1 VRYSPPTDFP
11 PLPPACHSARS
22 EESTAL
28 ASHLPSLASRLPPG
42 ILPGGPLTALAPM
55 QDVTDLAF
63 MRVMA
68 HYGAPDYFFTEFFRV
83 HSQSRP
89 EKHILRSLVENHTG
103 RPVFAQLI
111 GEHVPDMVRT
121 VKELLKYPIA
131 GIDLNLGCPAPKI
144 YRKNVGGGL
153 LRDPAKVDELL
164 GALRDTVPG
173 LFTVKMRLGFDST
186 ENYERILGLINK
198 HSVDLLSVHGRTV
211 KEGYRS
217 DVHYDCIGIAVS
229 SVRCPVLA
237 NGNITSADKAAA
249 VLAETGAAGVML
261 GRHAIRNPWIFRQCR
276 ERFEVERV
284 LGTRSVGGPV
294 TRPAAAP
301 MPGPLGATAPT
312 NVGRHEPVGAVA
324 PNRPSVFQPTLADV
338 REYVARLYRETQTP
352 GVPES
357 AHVAKMKK
365 YLNFVGQSVDADGAF
380 LHAMRRAMTEAQLIH
395 VCDRHLMSEPNRHFA
410 TEPYPGLIARPNCET
425 PVESGSLDTVTA

>member
-1 VRYSPPTDFP
+1 
-11 PLPPACHSARS
+11 
-22 EESTAL
+22 
-28 ASHLPSLASRLPPG
+28 
-42 ILPGGPLTALAPM
+42 M
-55 QDVTDLAF
+55 QDVTDLPF

-89 EKHILRSLVENHTG
+89 EKHILRSLTENRTG

-144 YRKNVGGGL
+144 YKKNVGGGL

-164 GALRDTVPG
+164 GALRGAVPG

-186 ENYERILGLINK
+186 DNFERFLSLMNK
-198 HSVDLLSVHGRTV
+198 HSIDLLSVHGRTV

-217 DVHYDCIGIAVS
+217 DVHYDFIATAAR

-237 NGNITSADKAAA
+237 NGNITSADRAAA
-249 VLAETGAAGVML
+249 VLATSGAAGVMI

-276 ERFEVERV
+276 ER
-284 LGTRSVGGPV
+284 LAGQAV
-294 TRPAAAP
+294 TPI
-301 MPGPLGATAPT
+301 
-312 NVGRHEPVGAVA
+312 
-324 PNRPSVFQPTLADV
+324 TLTDV
-338 REYVARLYRETQTP
+338 REYVTRLYRETQAP

-357 AHVAKMKK
+357 ALVAKMKK

-380 LHAMRRAMTEAQLIH
+380 LHDMRRAMTETELFA
-395 VCDRHLMSEPNRHFA
+395 VCDRHLLAEPAKLFSN
-410 TEPYPGLIARPNCET
+410 EPYPGIIARPNCET
-425 PVESGSLDTVTA
+425 PVESCSLDTVTA

>member
-1 VRYSPPTDFP
+1 
-11 PLPPACHSARS
+11 
-22 EESTAL
+22 
-28 ASHLPSLASRLPPG
+28 
-42 ILPGGPLTALAPM
+42 M
-55 QDVTDLAF
+55 QDVTDLPF

-89 EKHILRSLVENHTG
+89 EKHILRSLTENRTG

-144 YRKNVGGGL
+144 YKKNVGGGL

-164 GALRDTVPG
+164 GALRGAVPG

-186 ENYERILGLINK
+186 DNFERFLSLMNK
-198 HSVDLLSVHGRTV
+198 HSIDLLSVHGRTV

-217 DVHYDCIGIAVS
+217 DVHYDFIATAAR

-237 NGNITSADKAAA
+237 NGNITSADRAAA
-249 VLAETGAAGVML
+249 VLAASGAAGVMI
-261 GRHAIRNPWIFRQCR
+261 GRPAIRNPWIFRQCR
-276 ERFEVERV
+276 ER
-284 LGTRSVGGPV
+284 LAGQAV
-294 TRPAAAP
+294 TPI
-301 MPGPLGATAPT
+301 
-312 NVGRHEPVGAVA
+312 
-324 PNRPSVFQPTLADV
+324 TLADV
-338 REYVARLYRETQTP
+338 REYVTRLYRETQAP

-357 AHVAKMKK
+357 ALVAKMKK

-380 LHAMRRAMTEAQLIH
+380 LHDMRRAMTETELFA
-395 VCDRHLMSEPNRHFA
+395 VCDRHLLAEPAKLFSN
-410 TEPYPGLIARPNCET
+410 EPYPGIIARPNCET
-425 PVESGSLDTVTA
+425 PVESCSLDTVTA